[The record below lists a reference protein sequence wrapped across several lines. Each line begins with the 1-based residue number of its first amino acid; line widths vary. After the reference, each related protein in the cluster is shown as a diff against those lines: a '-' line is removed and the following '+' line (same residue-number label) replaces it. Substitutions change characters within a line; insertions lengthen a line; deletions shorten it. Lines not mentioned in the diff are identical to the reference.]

1 MKAITADLLAR
12 AVGCGLGTAASI
24 AAPLREATGAY
35 EIDRSSR
42 RFGSFLAQ
50 VGHES
55 MGFTRLEEALRYRPE
70 RLHEVCLAAK
80 PGSRWRSLLPRVAEL
95 ANNPKSLAN
104 AAYGGRMGNGPE
116 STGDGY
122 LYRGRGWLQITGKA
136 NYEVIRDIVRKRFQ
150 DAPDF
155 VSNPDALLETR
166 WAAIAAAAY
175 WDYHGLNEQADSQ
188 NFERI
193 TKAINGGTYGLKDRQ
208 DRYKR
213 AMAALTA

>member
-12 AVGCGLGTAASI
+12 AVGCGHGMAATI
-24 AAPLREATGAY
+24 AAPLREATAAY
-35 EIDRSSR
+35 EIDGTPR
-42 RFGSFLAQ
+42 RFGCFLAQ

-55 MGFTRLEEALRYRPE
+55 MGFTRLSEALNYRQE

-95 ANNPKSLAN
+95 ANNPTGLAN

-116 STGDGY
+116 SSGDGY
-122 LYRGRGWLQITGKA
+122 RYRGRGWMQITGKA
-136 NYEVIRDIVRKRFQ
+136 NYEVIRDILRKRFQ

-155 VSNPDALLETR
+155 VANPDALLDVR
-166 WAAIAAAAY
+166 WAALAAAAF
-175 WDYHGLNEQADSQ
+175 WDYHGLNELADGQ
-188 NFERI
+188 QFERV
-193 TKAINGGTYGLKDRQ
+193 TKLINGDKNGMKDRQ